1 MKREALELRGRIL
14 GVLLR
19 DARMHADRTQE
30 ECATFLGISLDTFA
44 AYEEGEQPISLPE
57 LEVLAYF
64 LNVPVSHF
72 LRDDPQLLGE
82 SLRTKIPEILA
93 LRHRIVGLL
102 LRQAREEAGRS
113 PEELAH
119 LLGCSPERIR
129 EYEYGERPIPLPEL
143 EALARAL
150 NRPLEHFLD
159 QVGPIGRR
167 VQQEKQAT
175 EQAVKEVKEKEPADK
190 TFQAFQQL
198 PPHIRDFVLKPI
210 NRSYIEIAMKL
221 ADLPAG
227 RLREIAEGL
236 LEITY

>member
-1 MKREALELRGRIL
+1 MRREALDLRGRIL

-19 DARMHADRTQE
+19 DARMYAGRTQE
-30 ECATFLGISLDTFA
+30 ECAAFLRVSPDTIA

-57 LEVLAYF
+57 LEALAYF
-64 LNVPVSHF
+64 LNVPLPHF
-72 LRDDPQLLGE
+72 LSEDPQLLGE
-82 SLRTKIPEILA
+82 SPQLNVPEILA
-93 LRHRIVGLL
+93 LRHRIIGVL
-102 LRQAREEAGRS
+102 LRQARESAAKS
-113 PEELAH
+113 QEELAH
-119 LLGCSPERIR
+119 ILGCPPERIQ

-150 NRPLEHFLD
+150 NCPMEHFLD

-167 VQQEKQAT
+167 IRKEEQVAKEEKGPEDEA
-175 EQAVKEVKEKEPADK
+175 
-190 TFQAFQQL
+190 FQAFQQL
-198 PPHIRDFVLKPI
+198 PPQIREFVLKPI

-221 ADLPAG
+221 ADMPAG